1 MHIDSYAQGS
11 IWFPYISIVYV
22 MKLNACGRYQMAALL
37 LSMAVGVCIDH
48 GGLDECI
55 HMHDIVVYPHIY
67 IIVLLSQYIAI
78 TYIIF

>member
-1 MHIDSYAQGS
+1 
-11 IWFPYISIVYV
+11 
-22 MKLNACGRYQMAALL
+22 MAALL

-55 HMHDIVVYPHIY
+55 HMHDIVLYPHIY